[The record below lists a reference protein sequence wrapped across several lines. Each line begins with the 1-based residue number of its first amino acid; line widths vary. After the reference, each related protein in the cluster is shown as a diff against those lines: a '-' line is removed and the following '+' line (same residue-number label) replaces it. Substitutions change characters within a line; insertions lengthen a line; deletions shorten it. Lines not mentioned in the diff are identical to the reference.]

1 MTAAARKGEK
11 KNGGA
16 MELKM
21 LMALMSERAREMG
34 RQFHFK
40 NARCRD
46 EADKNEVDSARNY
59 KQL

>member
-1 MTAAARKGEK
+1 
-11 KNGGA
+11 

-21 LMALMSERAREMG
+21 LMATMSEAAKEME

-46 EADKNEVDSARNY
+46 DADKNEVDSSRNY

>member
-1 MTAAARKGEK
+1 
-11 KNGGA
+11 

>member
-1 MTAAARKGEK
+1 
-11 KNGGA
+11 

-21 LMALMSERAREMG
+21 VMVTMREAGKEME

-40 NARCRD
+40 NARSRD
-46 EADKNEVDSARNY
+46 DADKNEVDSSQNY